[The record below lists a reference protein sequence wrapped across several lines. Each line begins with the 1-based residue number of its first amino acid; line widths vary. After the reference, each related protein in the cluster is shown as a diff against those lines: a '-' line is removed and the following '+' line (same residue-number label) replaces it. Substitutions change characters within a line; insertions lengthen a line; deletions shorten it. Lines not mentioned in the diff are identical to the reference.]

1 MEWKLSLK
9 IDLQSPVPIEAGIT
23 AILYLQYLG
32 MLVTGYMAG
41 VQSADA
47 RSNPSSVIT
56 RHQQPAAASS
66 RIQAGTRRRGPGKY
80 AQVATT
86 PTIRSTARVT
96 LCPAQ
101 QIFLAEIPKINAW
114 CLHCSCAQNEE

>member
-66 RIQAGTRRRGPGKY
+66 RIQAGHGDGDQENMHRLQQHQQY
-80 AQVATT
+80 AAQRAS
-86 PTIRSTARVT
+86 RSVQLSRY
-96 LCPAQ
+96 
-101 QIFLAEIPKINAW
+101 F
-114 CLHCSCAQNEE
+114 

>member
-9 IDLQSPVPIEAGIT
+9 IDLQSPVPIKAGIT
-23 AILYLQYLG
+23 AVLYLQYLCW
-32 MLVTGYMAG
+32 LQVTGLVAG

-47 RSNPSSVIT
+47 CSNPSSVIT

-86 PTIRSTARVT
+86 PTIRSIARVT

-101 QIFLAEIPKINAW
+101 QIFLAEIPKINA
-114 CLHCSCAQNEE
+114 

>member
-23 AILYLQYLG
+23 ALLYLQYLC
-32 MLVTGYMAG
+32 MLVTGYRAG

-47 RSNPSSVIT
+47 LSNPSSVIT

-66 RIQAGTRRRGPGKY
+66 RIQAGHGDGTRKICTGCNNTNNT
-80 AQVATT
+80 QH
-86 PTIRSTARVT
+86 SARHALSSSADIFSRNT
-96 LCPAQ
+96 ENKCLMFALQLCS
-101 QIFLAEIPKINAW
+101 E
-114 CLHCSCAQNEE
+114 

>member
-9 IDLQSPVPIEAGIT
+9 IDLQSPVPIEAAIT
-23 AILYLQYLG
+23 AIMPALYLICA
-32 MLVTGYMAG
+32 GYRAG

-47 RSNPSSVIT
+47 CSNPSSVIT

-80 AQVATT
+80 AQVAPT

-101 QIFLAEIPKINAW
+101 QIFLAEIPKINA
-114 CLHCSCAQNEE
+114 